1 MSTLSGHH
9 RHIGITMQSPSAASR
24 PNIGE
29 VTYVLYFVGH
39 RATVDEFD
47 ASLPSHGGAEPGRHV
62 QREKA
67 ARWRHRVVRVAQD
80 HGSTCVA
87 LVVGETE

>member
-29 VTYVLYFVGH
+29 VTYVLYFVSH

-47 ASLPSHGGAEPGRHV
+47 ASLPSHGGPNQAV
-62 QREKA
+62 MYSVKKQLT
-67 ARWRHRVVRVAQD
+67 
-80 HGSTCVA
+80 STA
-87 LVVGETE
+87 PWF